1 MRRDPVPSTYARR
14 LLVIA
19 VTEYDDGTPVQQ
31 QEFNTGVSAQ
41 VTVVEGWWADPD
53 LDDGRRFAP
62 ARPKQLRDLR
72 DLREFLLEEELA
84 EVDDDEALVVYVTGH
99 GLAPANSPQHFL
111 RLPDSYEDRP
121 LSTAFPTA
129 ELIATVL
136 DSRATHVL
144 VMVDSCFSGQLETE
158 LKANLKALR
167 EGRRSL
173 GSLVVLA
180 AGNDESRPRLGQFTN
195 LLRAAHEHCADP
207 ANGYA
212 GSHLSWQDWKGIVGA
227 VFDAKT
233 MADVHEIW
241 PTPSATVQRAHQQPS
256 PCLPN
261 PGYTAVEPVLGA
273 FLSQVGWTRTELDTY
288 WISRAAGQPGTSG
301 PGWYFTG
308 RTELVKRVLA
318 FLVGTE
324 NVLIVTGEAGSGK
337 SALLA
342 RMVTLSD
349 ARFRADPHYGPLIA
363 DIPEELDVPVGS
375 VDAAVL
381 ARNSDPDEL
390 AQTLYE
396 ALGGSPNVFG
406 TARTARP
413 RTASRGPT
421 KPLDEGP
428 VVALCKLVGELALL
442 RGRPLTLVVDG
453 IDEAKNPTRVITD
466 LLRPL
471 TQLRM
476 DTGGGP
482 AVRLLLGVRSPRE
495 YTTAADGEARRPSAS
510 TPTAPSTDLLGL
522 LIRATHSGNP
532 IRTDDVEATRGDI
545 AAYVRALLQAPY
557 EGQDGAEEGRPERPG
572 LDPAQPQHLS
582 LAAAVA
588 EEVSPSFLDARIA
601 AERLRSM
608 RVLPSPDDPP
618 WRRTL
623 REGTEALLREDLG
636 EVARWH
642 GTPAEHLMTVLR
654 TSAFG
659 QGAGLPWADI
669 WPAAVRALCLTPV
682 ADPDAVIRQ
691 VMASRLNGY
700 LTTAVEDERT
710 VYRPIHERISE
721 TLRYSPQF
729 LLGLPD
735 TDTDPPERF
744 PAISITAT
752 HAQLVWAFG
761 ELLPPAP
768 DQPPHPYL
776 RRHLIAHVA
785 AAELVDDLHV
795 PWRFLPWET
804 SGTVRAALGLP
815 ADFHTS
821 AARLAAWAR
830 IEAFLGDAGAA
841 ARADSLRLS
850 LLGTAVG
857 RGAAGNMVA
866 TRPLPGYRSGVTP
879 RWSQLRVPDN
889 LLARMS
895 TSLASLVS
903 FTLPDGSPLVAAGDQ
918 GGEVRVWDPRT
929 GTEFGLPFRPAPFVR
944 ALAVLTA
951 PAESPLLTVGTAHGV
966 WIYDP
971 QSGDATRLPVTG
983 AVFALATFRTRTGR
997 VRLAVGTDAGLI
1009 TCDPFNEE
1017 TPALPLR
1024 PLDSVMGPSVKAL
1037 ATLRLPSGRTLLAAG
1052 SRSNTLEVFDAESLD
1067 VVTVVHGQ
1075 GRGVVALALYFD
1087 QQDRPRLAA
1096 ASSTTR
1102 SVRTYDALTG
1112 EENKAARI
1120 PRSAAS
1126 LGSYP
1131 HPDFGTLLALGG
1143 ADGGPVSLW
1152 DPATGQEVYTS
1163 PPDHTGRVKAV
1174 VAVDTGQRMP
1184 FVVSA
1189 SLDRTVRIWNPA
1201 GRTSERE
1208 LDPEASED
1216 GSLLAVL
1223 PESHDGP
1230 SLLTPAR
1237 SGALSIRS
1245 AARGQ
1250 PRRTRLRPQQ
1260 LTWPAEWDCD
1270 TLTALATHVWPDG
1283 SASVVIGLKNGLIGR
1298 WDEQRGWQSPPV
1310 GQSWQVASVRSLAT
1324 LSLPGADDVV
1334 LVSGTSAGSICFH
1347 DLASGEQRWEPV
1359 REDAAVRALAALQ
1372 TETGPLVAFSSGR
1385 TVGFSRVGAPSHL
1398 RLPGRTGPVPSLA
1411 ICPAEDGSSLLATGG
1426 SDGCV
1431 RLWSPDAPRTEAYP
1445 VLAGHHGPVSAIGL
1459 LPPTA
1464 TSPQPLLATAGSSDT
1479 TVRLWNPWTGEELM
1493 RVVTGTPL
1501 TSLCALPDG
1510 SMPDTTDPAIA
1521 FGGPAGLAALTVRR

>member
-1 MRRDPVPSTYARR
+1 MTRDPVLGTYARR

-19 VTEYDDGTPVQQ
+19 VTEYDDGAPAEQ
-31 QEFNTGVSAQ
+31 QEFSTGVSAQ
-41 VTVVEGWWADPD
+41 VTVVEGWWADPG
-53 LDDGRRFAP
+53 LDDGRRFTP

-72 DLREFLLEEELA
+72 DLREFLLGEQLA
-84 EVDDDEALVVYVTGH
+84 DVDDDEALIVYITGH
-99 GLAPANSPQHFL
+99 GLAPTNSPQHFL

-144 VMVDSCFSGQLETE
+144 VMVDSCFSGRLETE

-195 LLRAAHEHCADP
+195 LLRAAHEYCADR

-261 PGYTAVEPVLGA
+261 PGYAAVEPVLGVS
-273 FLSQVGWTRTELDTY
+273 LSQVGWTRTELDTY
-288 WISRAAGQPGTSG
+288 WISRAAGQPGAGG

-318 FLVGTE
+318 FLIGTE
-324 NVLIVTGEAGSGK
+324 HVLVVTGEAGSGK

-390 AQTLYE
+390 AQSLYE
-396 ALGGSPNVFG
+396 ALDGSPSVFG
-406 TARTARP
+406 TPRTART
-413 RTASRGPT
+413 RRASRGPAE
-421 KPLDEGP
+421 PLDEGP

-476 DTGGGP
+476 DTGGCP

-495 YTTAADGEARRPSAS
+495 YTTAAESQARRPSVS
-510 TPTAPSTDLLGL
+510 PPTAPSTDLLGL

-545 AAYVRALLQAPY
+545 AAYVRALLRAPY
-557 EGQDGAEEGRPERPG
+557 EGQRGAGEGRPELG
-572 LDPAQPQHLS
+572 LDRS
-582 LAAAVA
+582 LAAVVA

-642 GTPAEHLMTVLR
+642 DTPAEHLMTVLR

-659 QGAGLPWADI
+659 QGAGLPWAGI

-700 LTTAVEDERT
+700 LTTAIEDERT

-721 TLRYSPQF
+721 TLRSSPQF

-735 TDTDPPERF
+735 TNTDTDPAERF
-744 PAISITAT
+744 PEISITAT
-752 HAQLVWAFG
+752 HAQLVWAFE
-761 ELLPPAP
+761 ELLPQAP

-776 RRHLIAHVA
+776 RRHLIAHVVA
-785 AAELVDDLHV
+785 AGLVDDLHI

-821 AARLAAWAR
+821 TAHLAAWAR

-841 ARADSLRLS
+841 ARSDSLRLS

-857 RGAAGNMVA
+857 RGAAGNLVA
-866 TRPLPGYRSGVTP
+866 TLPLPGYRSGVTP
-879 RWSQLRVPDN
+879 RWNQLRVPDN
-889 LLARMS
+889 LLARTS

-929 GTEFGLPFRPAPFVR
+929 GTEFGLPFRPAPYVR

-951 PAESPLLTVGTAHGV
+951 PAESPWLAVGTAHGV

-971 QSGDATRLPVTG
+971 QSGDAARLPVTE
-983 AVFALATFRTRTGR
+983 AVFALATLRTRTGQ
-997 VRLAVGTDAGLI
+997 VQLAVGTEAGLI
-1009 TCDPFNEE
+1009 TCDPFDVEA
-1017 TPALPLR
+1017 PALPLR
-1024 PLDSVMGPSVKAL
+1024 PLAAVMGPSVKAL

-1052 SRSNTLEVFDAESLD
+1052 GRNSTLEVFDAESLA

-1112 EENKAARI
+1112 EENQAARI
-1120 PRSAAS
+1120 LRSAAS
-1126 LGSYP
+1126 LGPYP

-1143 ADGGPVSLW
+1143 TDGGPVSLW
-1152 DPATGQEVYTS
+1152 DPATGEEVYTS
-1163 PPDHTGRVKAV
+1163 PPDHAGRVKAV
-1174 VAVDTGQRMP
+1174 VAVDTGQRVP
-1184 FVVSA
+1184 YVVSA

-1201 GRTSERE
+1201 GRTSELE
-1208 LDPEASED
+1208 LDLEASGD

-1223 PESHDGP
+1223 PGTEDGP
-1230 SLLTPAR
+1230 SLLTPSR
-1237 SGALSIRS
+1237 SGAVSIRS

-1250 PRRTRLRPQQ
+1250 LRRTRLRPQH

-1270 TLTALATHVWPDG
+1270 ALTALATHVWPDG
-1283 SASVVIGLKNGLIGR
+1283 SASIVIGLKNGLIGR
-1298 WDEQRGWQSPPV
+1298 WDEQHGWWSLPV
-1310 GQSWQVASVRSLAT
+1310 NQSWQAASVRSLAT
-1324 LSLPGADDVV
+1324 LSLPGAGGVL

-1347 DLASGEQRWEPV
+1347 DLASGEQRWETV
-1359 REDAAVRALAALQ
+1359 REDAAVRALAALP

-1385 TVGFSRVGAPSHL
+1385 TVRLSHVGAPSHL

-1411 ICPAEDGSSLLATGG
+1411 VCPAEDGSSLLVSGG

-1431 RLWSPDAPRTEAYP
+1431 RLWSPDTPRTEAYP
-1445 VLAGHHGPVSAIGL
+1445 VLKGHHGPVSAISL
-1459 LPPTA
+1459 LPPTPA
-1464 TSPQPLLATAGSSDT
+1464 SPQPLLATAGSSDT

-1501 TSLCALPDG
+1501 TSLCALPDDG
-1510 SMPDTTDPAIA
+1510 MPDTTDPAIA
-1521 FGGPAGLAALTVRR
+1521 FGGPAGLAALTIRR